1 MQALFEDL
9 GTLTKKK
16 TFGIKLKKC
25 TIENISTKLM
35 FFFLFDSYKVS
46 MFSHYDW
53 PSVSV

>member
-1 MQALFEDL
+1 MQPLFEDF

-16 TFGIKLKKC
+16 TFRVKLKKY

-35 FFFLFDSYKVS
+35 FFFLFDGYKVS